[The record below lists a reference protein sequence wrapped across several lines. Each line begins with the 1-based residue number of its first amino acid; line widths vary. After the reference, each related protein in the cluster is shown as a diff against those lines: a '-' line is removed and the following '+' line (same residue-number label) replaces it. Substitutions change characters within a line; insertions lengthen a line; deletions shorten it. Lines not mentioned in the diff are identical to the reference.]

1 MTIVRIKIDF
11 SEISDQDG
19 VWMLID
25 GAFKTIKDIEKQ
37 LVLSYRWLQGRN
49 TISLF
54 MKEFYLPSDESVLVL
69 QSNDLVKV
77 KYSGSRS
84 DDPKHT
90 NSQSFPD
97 SLVPYQSSTSSSVC
111 SLISAGSQVK
121 TTSGHAMSSFPSSV
135 DPSMAVSLTN
145 KDGGSVSEYIT
156 SSQEQSSRTDVDM
169 VTGTEVTNR
178 EVDLS
183 REINSSV
190 SAYNCNKNNSA
201 SSRSNRDRATES
213 AALESF
219 FNGANASGYIN
230 YPQDQ
235 ISETQDTECDS
246 APASFCNE
254 NKFAENIVP
263 GGMEEG
269 HSLVDLDQDLV
280 DLSEYSKDDKNNYR
294 GRTDSY
300 QKIKRDSKTPITAMK
315 DRMPPQTNPL
325 VSERNESS
333 SSLNN
338 LDRCKPEMRALEEA
352 KKRRID
358 RILKRLGVY
367 GELWEE
373 NQKYCDGS
381 LYYEG
386 GTPERM
392 WLYPWT
398 EGLEDLNLYIQVRYC
413 LHPNIT
419 FKSLHQ

>member
-11 SEISDQDG
+11 SEISDRDG

-37 LVLSYRWLQGRN
+37 LVLSHRWLQGRN

-77 KYSGSRS
+77 KYSGSRTRS

-111 SLISAGSQVK
+111 SLISASSQVK
-121 TTSGHAMSSFPSSV
+121 TTSSHAMSSFPSSV
-135 DPSMAVSLTN
+135 DPSVAVSLSN
-145 KDGGSVSEYIT
+145 KDGGSASGYIT

-190 SAYNCNKNNSA
+190 SASNCNKNNSA

-213 AALESF
+213 AALQSF
-219 FNGANASGYIN
+219 FDGANASGYIN
-230 YPQDQ
+230 SPHDQ
-235 ISETQDTECDS
+235 TSKTQDTECDS
-246 APASFCNE
+246 APASLCNE

-280 DLSEYSKDDKNNYR
+280 DLSEYSKDDENNYR
-294 GRTDSY
+294 GRTGSY
-300 QKIKRDSKTPITAMK
+300 QKMEGYSKTLITTKK

-325 VSERNESS
+325 VSEGNESL

-358 RILKRLGVY
+358 LILKRLGVY

-398 EGLEDLNLYIQVRYC
+398 EGLEDLNLYIQVKFCY
-413 LHPNIT
+413 I
-419 FKSLHQ
+419 QI